1 MGLFR
6 RADSGRG
13 EYTHI
18 DGLTEAAISWG
29 WEAVEKDTFD
39 VRLVDRMHRV
49 ARVLHGAFPRPMA
62 SGSSVVNPTT
72 LIDVYRGT
80 VDGRSVTVGNVWV
93 AVESVNVAGQRLY
106 GQGFCAVELTTLLV
120 LVGIEP
126 RSKHQAFEGVE
137 IPTGDVAFDA
147 AFRAVGL
154 NASAA
159 EVLTPELRQRV
170 LAYGDWAFLAH
181 QTTFVS
187 IASTPFSTAEEVSRR
202 AGEVLGV
209 VNAIPTSIA
218 PAQADHSLDD
228 LLARIDG
235 LHSIEE
241 ATAFLEQ
248 LPDTDRQRL
257 AASPTPLAR
266 FADVRTRD
274 DIVTRFLSLPESDR
288 RQILAMF
295 DKATGA

>member
-1 MGLFR
+1 M
-6 RADSGRG
+6 
-13 EYTHI
+13 
-18 DGLTEAAISWG
+18 
-29 WEAVEKDTFD
+29 
-39 VRLVDRMHRV
+39 RLVDRMRAV
-49 ARVLHGAFPRPMA
+49 ARVLHGVFPQPMA

-80 VDGRSVTVGNVWV
+80 VDGRSVTVGNLWV

-106 GQGFCAVELTTLLV
+106 GQGFCAVELNTLLV

-154 NASAA
+154 NALAA
-159 EVLTPELRQRV
+159 EVCSIQSCASECSRSATGRSSHTGRRSCPSLLASRSAPPRRCRAEPVRCSV
-170 LAYGDWAFLAH
+170 LSMRSRH
-181 QTTFVS
+181 RSRRPRPTTRS
-187 IASTPFSTAEEVSRR
+187 MTSSPASTVSTASRKR
-202 AGEVLGV
+202 RRNSSSFRTPIVMAW
-209 VNAIPTSIA
+209 
-218 PAQADHSLDD
+218 
-228 LLARIDG
+228 RR
-235 LHSIEE
+235 
-241 ATAFLEQ
+241 
-248 LPDTDRQRL
+248 RQRL
-257 AASPTPLAR
+257 SRR